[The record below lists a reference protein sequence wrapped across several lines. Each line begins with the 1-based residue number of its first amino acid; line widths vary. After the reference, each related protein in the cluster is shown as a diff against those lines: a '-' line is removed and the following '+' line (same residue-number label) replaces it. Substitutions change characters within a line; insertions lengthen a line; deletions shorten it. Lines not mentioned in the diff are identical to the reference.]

1 MKANVEFDD
10 ITKDLTDVDRDR
22 VNAAIDITGRTGASS
37 VMLEEQDDG
46 RWIATAQYDRLG
58 GSWRGE
64 AESAPAAA
72 DLMVSGIL
80 EGGKCVHCGRTT
92 TVKPQT
98 FYDRSQKC
106 VWTRERNSWESSC

>member
-10 ITKDLTDVDRDR
+10 ITKDLNEDERDR
-22 VNAAIDITGRTGASS
+22 VNAAIDLTGRTGASS
-37 VMLEEQDDG
+37 MALEELDDG
-46 RWIATAQYDRLG
+46 RWIAIAQYDRLG

-72 DLMVSGIL
+72 DLLVSGIL
-80 EGGKCVHCGRTT
+80 EGGMCVHCGRTT